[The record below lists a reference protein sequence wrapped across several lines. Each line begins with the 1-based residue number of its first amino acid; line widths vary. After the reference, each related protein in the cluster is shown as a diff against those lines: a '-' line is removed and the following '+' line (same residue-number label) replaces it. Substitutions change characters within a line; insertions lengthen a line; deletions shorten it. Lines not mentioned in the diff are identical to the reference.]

1 MQRIEIGRY
10 PAPEQGWAGYVEG
23 TRDDGSTWIMFLD
36 SEGSPA
42 QFYGRREEAG
52 AVVGDPVALAR
63 G

>member
-10 PAPEQGWAGYVEG
+10 PVPAQGWAGYVEG

-42 QFYGRREEAG
+42 HFYGRREWSG
-52 AVVGDPVALAR
+52 ATIGDPVTVTT
-63 G
+63 

>member
-10 PAPEQGWAGYVEG
+10 PVPAQGWSGYVEG

-42 QFYGRREEAG
+42 QFYSRREGSG
-52 AVVGDPVALAR
+52 AVIGDPVALTT
-63 G
+63 